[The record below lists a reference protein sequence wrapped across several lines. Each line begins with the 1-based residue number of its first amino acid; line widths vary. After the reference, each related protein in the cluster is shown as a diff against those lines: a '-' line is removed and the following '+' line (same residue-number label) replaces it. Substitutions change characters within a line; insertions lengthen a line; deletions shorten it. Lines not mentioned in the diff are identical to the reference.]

1 MGGMRYTY
9 PARLEPDEEGRLVV
23 HFLDL
28 PEALTDGADETEAL
42 AEAADCLSEALAGR
56 INRQEDIPA
65 PSPLRRGL
73 HAVEP
78 EPTIALKVALHEA
91 LRARGMTT
99 ADLARRLGIDE
110 RETAR
115 LLDPRSRTRLTSL
128 EAALS
133 ALGYQI
139 GIEVREKRLA

>member
-1 MGGMRYTY
+1 
-9 PARLEPDEEGRLVV
+9 
-23 HFLDL
+23 
-28 PEALTDGADETEAL
+28 
-42 AEAADCLSEALAGR
+42 
-56 INRQEDIPA
+56 
-65 PSPLRRGL
+65 
-73 HAVEP
+73 
-78 EPTIALKVALHEA
+78 LHEA

-99 ADLARRLGIDE
+99 ADLAQRLGIDE

-128 EAALS
+128 ETALS